1 MRKDRPASIGSP
13 GERRKLYRTAGVG
26 FRKIKGTGMPQLLSI
41 DKLYYRRGGADAS
54 FFRHK
59 RLFEQTGW
67 RFVPFPT
74 HDPRNER
81 AGRFR
86 LC

>member
-1 MRKDRPASIGSP
+1 
-13 GERRKLYRTAGVG
+13 
-26 FRKIKGTGMPQLLSI
+26 MPQLLSI
-41 DKLYYRRGGADAS
+41 NNLYYHRRGGADAI
-54 FFRHK
+54 FFGHK
-59 RLFEQTGW
+59 RLFEQPEW

-81 AGRFR
+81 TGRFR

>member
-1 MRKDRPASIGSP
+1 
-13 GERRKLYRTAGVG
+13 
-26 FRKIKGTGMPQLLSI
+26 MPQLLSI